1 MVKTGRGQGRRGL
14 RQPGAAGFTMIELLV
29 AMAIVVLMMMTA
41 IPYLRSARKNPL
53 VQATHNFVEACR
65 QARVKAI
72 LTGRPMQVVIYDGGA
87 ALGVEAVPNLG
98 AVGRY
103 LAAADPAFAA
113 EVDQAS
119 IQNGAA
125 SVFQAR
131 MDDEVAFRR
140 PLLINGRDFFDSVE
154 QAAAIRFFPNGTSD
168 ALQCELQWLRQDVRR
183 ITLDVMT
190 GQPVVEGVW

>member
-1 MVKTGRGQGRRGL
+1 MNSVRCHRGKDRWDQ
-14 RQPGAAGFTMIELLV
+14 QAAAFTLIELLV

-41 IPYLRSARKNPL
+41 IPYVRSARKNPL
-53 VQATHNFVEACR
+53 VRATTDLVEAFR
-65 QARVKAI
+65 KARVKAI

-87 ALGVEAVPNLG
+87 AIGVEPVPGLG
-98 AVGRY
+98 SIGRY
-103 LAAADPAFAA
+103 LAASDPAFAS

-119 IQNGAA
+119 IQDDPAPI
-125 SVFQAR
+125 FQAR
-131 MDDEVAFRR
+131 IDDEVAFRR

-168 ALQCELQWLRQDVRR
+168 AFQSELQWLREDVRR

-190 GQPVVEGVW
+190 GQPVVEGVR

>member
-1 MVKTGRGQGRRGL
+1 VKAGRDHGERELRRTGR
-14 RQPGAAGFTMIELLV
+14 AAFTLIELLV
-29 AMAIVVLMMMTA
+29 AMAIVVLMLMTA
-41 IPYLRSARKNPL
+41 IPYLRSTRKNPL
-53 VQATHNFVEACR
+53 VRATSDLVEACR
-65 QARVKAI
+65 TARVKAI

-87 ALGVEAVPNLG
+87 AFGVEPVPNLG
-98 AVGRY
+98 SIGRY
-103 LAAADPAFAA
+103 LAASDPAFAA

-119 IQNGAA
+119 VRDDAA
-125 SVFQAR
+125 PLFQAR

-154 QAAAIRFFPNGTSD
+154 QAAAVRFFPNGTSD

-190 GQPVVEGVW
+190 GQPVVEGAR